1 MNRVLSMLQ
10 RPFVRRSLAA
20 VSALLVFTAC
30 QPQSST
36 AAGSG
41 GVIGAAGA
49 AQGAPRGDAANP
61 QAAAPVVQGR
71 MMLPDFASLV
81 QQHGPAVVNISTKG
95 KRVSLGGRGM
105 SPNDP
110 MFEFF
115 RRFGIPGMPGIPGG
129 PDPRGGPQ
137 SPQDDEGPSFRQPGG
152 EGSGFIVSGD
162 GLVLTNAHVVKDAD
176 EITVKLTDRREFKAK
191 LIGLDEA
198 TDVAVLRIDAKGL
211 PTVRLGDPKK
221 LRPGEWV
228 FAIGSPF
235 GFENSVTAGIVSSTG
250 RGLGGQ
256 ESRFVNFIQTDVA
269 VNPGNSGGPLFNL
282 DGEVVGINSQIYS
295 RSGGYMGI
303 SFAIPIDLAGDIQR
317 QLVANGR
324 VARGRIG
331 VAIGEVNAD
340 IADSFG
346 LDRPR
351 GALVNSVEPGGP
363 AAKAGLQSGDII
375 LSANGRLIE
384 RSEEL
389 PTVIGLIR
397 PGTDATLEVWRDRS
411 VKRLPV
417 RVGELDPPSTAVADA
432 GPSATPPSAA
442 DRLGLVVRE
451 LTAEERARGA
461 AGDAAAGGTLV
472 VERAQ
477 GAASDS
483 GIRRGDLILGVN
495 GKRTRSLKEFR
506 DAVSQAGKVVALLVQ
521 RGDQQVFIPVRPG

>member
-1 MNRVLSMLQ
+1 MNRVLSMLH

-30 QPQSST
+30 QPQSSS
-36 AAGSG
+36 AG
-41 GVIGAAGA
+41 GVAVAQASAATPAVA
-49 AQGAPRGDAANP
+49 ATPG
-61 QAAAPVVQGR
+61 VQGR

-81 QQHGPAVVNISTKG
+81 QQHGPAVVNITTRG
-95 KRVSLGGRGM
+95 KRIPVGRGM

-115 RRFGIPGMPGIPGG
+115 RRFGFPMPGAPS
-129 PDPRGGPQ
+129 PDGRGGPQ
-137 SPQDDEGPSFRQPGG
+137 GEDDGAGFRQPGG
-152 EGSGFIVSGD
+152 EGSGFIVSPD
-162 GLVLTNAHVVKDAD
+162 GLLLTNAHVVDDAE

-191 LIGLDEA
+191 LVGLDKA

-211 PTVRLGDPKK
+211 PAVRIGDPKK

-250 RGLGGQ
+250 RGLRDQ
-256 ESRFVNFIQTDVA
+256 DSRFVNFIQTDVA

-282 DGEVVGINSQIYS
+282 DGEVVGINSQIFS

-303 SFAIPIDLAGDIQR
+303 SFAIPIDLASDIQK

-324 VARGRIG
+324 VARGKIG
-331 VAIGEVNAD
+331 VAIGEVSSD
-340 IADSFG
+340 LADSFG

-397 PGTDATLEVWRDRS
+397 PGTDAQLEVWRDRS
-411 VKRLPV
+411 TKRLTV
-417 RVGELDPPSTAVADA
+417 RVAELEPATAQL
-432 GPSATPPSAA
+432 AA
-442 DRLGLVVRE
+442 KDNGKPEGTAAVDRLGLVVRE
-451 LTAEERARGA
+451 LTAEERAAAGGQSVPTGALFVERVRGA
-461 AGDAAAGGTLV
+461 AADA
-472 VERAQ
+472 
-477 GAASDS
+477 
-483 GIRRGDLILGVN
+483 GISRGDLILGVN
-495 GKRTRSLKEFR
+495 GKRIQSAKEYR
-506 DAVSQAGKVVALLVQ
+506 DTVAQAGKVVALLVQ
-521 RGDQQVFIPVRPG
+521 RGDQQMFIPVRPG

>member
-1 MNRVLSMLQ
+1 MNRVMSMLQ
-10 RPFVRRSLAA
+10 RPLVRRSLAA
-20 VSALLVFTAC
+20 VSAVLVFTAC
-30 QPQSST
+30 QPQAST
-36 AAGSG
+36 AAASG
-41 GVIGAAGA
+41 VA
-49 AQGAPRGDAANP
+49 
-61 QAAAPVVQGR
+61 QAATPSDVAAPPVTPAVQGR

-95 KRVSLGGRGM
+95 KRVPLRGRGM
-105 SPNDP
+105 APDDP
-110 MFEFF
+110 MLEFF
-115 RRFGIPGMPGIPGG
+115 RRFGLPGMPGTPGAPRG
-129 PDPRGGPQ
+129 QDPRGGPP
-137 SPQDDEGPSFRQPGG
+137 SSQDNGEEGPSMRQPGG
-152 EGSGFIVSGD
+152 EGSGFIVAAD
-162 GLVLTNAHVVKDAD
+162 GVVLTNAHVVKDAD

-191 LIGLDEA
+191 LVGLDEA
-198 TDVAVLRIDAKGL
+198 TDVAVLRIEAKGL
-211 PTVRLGDPKK
+211 PSVRLGDPKK

-235 GFENSVTAGIVSSTG
+235 GFENSVTAGVVSSTG

-303 SFAIPIDLAGDIQR
+303 SFAIPIDLATDIQR

-331 VAIGEVNAD
+331 VAIGEVNSD
-340 IADSFG
+340 IAEGFG

-363 AAKAGLQSGDII
+363 AAKAGLREGDII
-375 LSANGRLIE
+375 LAANGRLIE

-397 PGTDATLEVWRDRS
+397 PGTEAPLEIWRDRAT
-411 VKRLPV
+411 KRLSV
-417 RVGELDPPSTAVADA
+417 RIGELVPPAATVADA
-432 GPSATPPSAA
+432 GKSAA
-442 DRLGLVVRE
+442 APATAVDRLGLVVRE
-451 LTAEERARGA
+451 LTSEERARRA
-461 AGDAAAGGTLV
+461 ADDAATDGMLL

-477 GAASDS
+477 GAAGES
-483 GIRRGDLILGVN
+483 GIQRGDLILGVN

-506 DAVSQAGKVVALLVQ
+506 DAVAQAGKVVALLVQ